1 VAVPVLCLT
10 FFLRVCMTVPGSAAS
25 LPVARDAGGERASHD
40 LPSRESA
47 AVVCTVVC
55 N

>member
-25 LPVARDAGGERASHD
+25 LPVARDAGGRASE
-40 LPSRESA
+40 PRPPEPRERCSSLHCS
-47 AVVCTVVC
+47 V
-55 N
+55 

>member
-1 VAVPVLCLT
+1 MAVPVLCLT
-10 FFLRVCMTVPGSAAS
+10 FFLRVCMTVPGSAA
-25 LPVARDAGGERASHD
+25 PVARDAGGERASHD